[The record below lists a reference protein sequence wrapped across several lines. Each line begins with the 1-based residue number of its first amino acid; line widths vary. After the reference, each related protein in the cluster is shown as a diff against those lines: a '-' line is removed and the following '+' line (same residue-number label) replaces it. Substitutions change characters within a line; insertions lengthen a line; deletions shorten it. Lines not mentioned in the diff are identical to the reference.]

1 MNWSLWIRQFHR
13 WVSILFSAI
22 VLAIFVTLGLGMFIG
37 SWVSGRIVDA
47 FALPGGGHAWERIWI
62 MPAAMAGAV
71 LLLFAAFFRA
81 AGTAHAPAHSRA
93 VTSTP

>member
-1 MNWSLWIRQFHR
+1 
-13 WVSILFSAI
+13 
-22 VLAIFVTLGLGMFIG
+22 MFIG

-81 AGTAHAPAHSRA
+81 SASAAPRAHGAAA
-93 VTSTP
+93 TSET